1 MSVYIEPR
9 VKYEPEPMPLP
20 HSTQRMKFYS
30 VGGDTTGSSVSR
42 ILVDNL
48 QNAMLATDETYLN
61 FSIQSDMN
69 LVNMFSSTTG
79 GVTTQATPVY
89 LGHNGASNCI
99 RKLEVISS
107 GNSILTCDNYN
118 MVASVLDVANVP
130 ITFNNLGSVTQ
141 GSNCGVGDRNQFT
154 YTNDLLGVDVV
165 KSYGALIQAGTEANS
180 GQTPI
185 IRFSYPILGMLSS
198 CLKHIPLDYLHS
210 SLEIQITWES
220 EVRRIFH
227 TLSDLNPVES
237 SSKLRVMDVN
247 LDCRVN
253 SYEQASM
260 DVINKVNGWSR
271 GNDPMNWC
279 GFQYKVSLGNISTT
293 QQGVTGKIETLIPN
307 SRYKSLQSI
316 IYGSFPTNIV
326 TAGVEHGCGSAG
338 WMPFIGVSSQ
348 QYRLGSHLLPNSKIV
363 DLPDACSS
371 TQSCFSVV
379 NKALSGSQMNNQLS
393 GTILNQR
400 QGNTYTTQN
409 PRGVIGVDVTTFGD
423 SNRVIGGYDTTNLS
437 VTSLQ
442 DITNATAT
450 FNQQVC
456 YVSKIM
462 VLYQMN
468 PDDGRISCSF

>member
-1 MSVYIEPR
+1 
-9 VKYEPEPMPLP
+9 
-20 HSTQRMKFYS
+20 MKFYS

-61 FSIQSDMN
+61 FSIQADLDLEDM
-69 LVNMFSSTTG
+69 FETAGTT
-79 GVTTQATPVY
+79 ARTPVY

-99 RKLEVISS
+99 RKLEIISS

-118 MVASVLDVANVP
+118 MVASILDVANVP
-130 ITFNNLGSVTQ
+130 ITFNTLGSVLQ
-141 GSNCGVGDRNQFT
+141 GSNCGVPSRHQVNYQ
-154 YTNDLLGVDVV
+154 NDLMGVDVE
-165 KSYGALIQAGTEANS
+165 KSYGALIQAGTEKNS

-227 TLSDLNPVES
+227 SLSDAKPVES

-260 DVINKVNGWSR
+260 DVINKVNGWSK

-279 GFQYKVSLGNISTT
+279 GFQYKVSLGNISVA
-293 QQGVTGKIETLIPN
+293 QQALTGKIETLIPN

-316 IYGSFPTNIV
+316 VYGSFPTNIV
-326 TAGVEHGCGSAG
+326 TAGVEHGTGSSG
-338 WMPFIGVSSQ
+338 WLPFIGVTSQ

-363 DLPDACSS
+363 DLPDACAS

-379 NKALSGSQMNNQLS
+379 NKALSGSQMNSHLN
-393 GTILNQR
+393 GTVLNQR
-400 QGNTYTTQN
+400 QATAYTTQN

-423 SNRVIGGYDTTNLS
+423 SNRVIGGYDTTNLT

-442 DITNATAT
+442 DIVASGAT